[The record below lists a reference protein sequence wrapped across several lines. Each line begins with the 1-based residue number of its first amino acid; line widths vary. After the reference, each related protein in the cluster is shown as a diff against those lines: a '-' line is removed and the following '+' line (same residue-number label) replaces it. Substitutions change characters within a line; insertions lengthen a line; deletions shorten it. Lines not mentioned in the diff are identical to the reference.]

1 MKILSLTFVCFVASC
16 FGQQP
21 SIDKA
26 FFGTWNLDV
35 AKSKFPGQAPK
46 GGQAVINQNGY
57 IATLQDPAPGTA
69 PAVAVALVRGECY
82 IIGHLGMSCTADTS
96 NPRRG
101 LLNIKLG
108 DTPFQKVESELKGET
123 TLTVKTTTLTSPNG
137 PLVTEGV
144 YTKAAQP
151 PAPAKK

>member
-1 MKILSLTFVCFVASC
+1 MKALPLLFVCVVASC
-16 FGQQP
+16 FGQ

-46 GGQAVINQNGY
+46 GGQVFVNQDGY
-57 IATLQDPAPGTA
+57 IAAWQDPAPGTP

-82 IIGHLGMSCTADTS
+82 IIGHLGMSCTSDTS

-101 LLNIKLG
+101 LLNIKVG

-123 TLTVKTTTLTSPNG
+123 TMTVKITTLTSPNG
-137 PLVTEGV
+137 PQVTEGV
-144 YTKAAQP
+144 YTKAAP
-151 PAPAKK
+151 PSAPAKK